1 MTTTQGLAHVQALLS
16 RRSNKLVQSPGP
28 DAGQLE
34 LMLQAAVCA
43 PDHSALRAWRFA
55 LIEQNEI
62 AALTDLAIDATR
74 RWGREITP
82 QKEQNTRNWLSKVP
96 LLIGLAYKIS
106 HDNSKV
112 PEIEQTLSMGAA
124 VMNIQNAAHALGF
137 ASYWS
142 TGLGSYTDEV
152 PEALGFDGLDYRFVG
167 FLAVGTPIESLA
179 PAKRPDP
186 QILTHTWKSSKTV

>member
-1 MTTTQGLAHVQALLS
+1 MTITQSSDLVDSMLA
-16 RRSNKLVQSPGP
+16 RRSNKLVQAPGP
-28 DAGQLE
+28 NAEQLKQI
-34 LMLQAAVCA
+34 LQTAVCA
-43 PDHSALRAWRFA
+43 PDHSALRAWRFV
-55 LIEQNEI
+55 LIEQSKI
-62 AALTDLAIDATR
+62 ATFTDLAIDATR

-142 TGLGSYTDEV
+142 TGLGTYTDEV

-167 FLAVGTPIESLA
+167 FLAIGTPINPLT
-179 PAKRPDP
+179 PAQRPDAMT
-186 QILTHTWKSSKTV
+186 LTHAWKGVA

>member
-1 MTTTQGLAHVQALLS
+1 MTITQSSDLVDSMLA
-16 RRSNKLVQSPGP
+16 RRSNKLVQAPGP
-28 DAGQLE
+28 NAEQLKQI
-34 LMLQAAVCA
+34 LQTAVCA
-43 PDHSALRAWRFA
+43 PDHSALRAWRFV
-55 LIEQNEI
+55 LIEQSEI
-62 AALTDLAIDATR
+62 ATFTDLAIDATR

-142 TGLGSYTDEV
+142 TGLGTYTEEV

-167 FLAVGTPIESLA
+167 FLAIGTPINPLA
-179 PAKRPDP
+179 PAQRPDAMA
-186 QILTHTWKSSKTV
+186 LTHAWKGVA